1 MARRL
6 RRQFKTQAP
15 AEFKGSPAK
24 RPISKLGGDK
34 NPSDLQHPTG
44 GTLGQGKLSDDPGRK
59 EHASVAG
66 GRLKLDPTIGSSG
79 DNYTLGQLLYQQKL
93 AEANQPPPLPQ
104 PSANVPQAVDP
115 RDLGYVAPVQSPTTA
130 PIPRTMGTP
139 ARPPNWYPETP
150 NRIWS
155 PDATAGTRRNTG
167 AEDIYDTP
175 SQLSQ
180 PQFLPPTATATNIQ
194 PPTQRPAAIPP
205 GYGQPNVG
213 VDITPEQFTLPPPTT
228 YPDAEVYVPETPPV
242 TTPIE
247 YPTPVDVG
255 YIEPEQPYPFTP
267 GHQVTATERSFYNP
281 QPVETA
287 YAAPVN
293 VPYVQPQETI
303 DTATPLDP
311 PPDEVTNLIDT
322 IIPKTLDIPQKGP
335 QWVEDPY
342 GLATQELIDQSGFT
356 QTDPSI
362 YSPAETPTIAEAP
375 EIQTQPTPEKLS
387 LRREPPK
394 FFGEGVLGGA
404 EEQATGGIGVYGGQ
418 ELEVGGE
425 THYRS
430 PYDDTTDQ
438 GRGWFDVLQEGYAPS
453 PIHTFDPADSTP
465 PVDLI
470 GATPTT
476 DPSRL
481 FSPDTRLAELPI
493 TQPPE
498 PDMPEIPAETQN
510 LSISYPQED
519 PVLAGGL
526 PEFPRGKED
535 YRYEVDYKRPG
546 RGNIDEYVGGP
557 IETDR
562 EGAREIA
569 EILEEGT
576 AVTPDDTTLGVTPTV
591 EKVEKVENLETVIP
605 AKTIT
610 LEGEVEDDDSGQT
623 YTVDT
628 EAEPNIT
635 QLPEAPIADTV
646 IQGPMVGQPLKSF
659 TPEIADPPAPITV
672 KDKVDVEVDQ
682 GGKVDPALTTTG
694 TGGRKWLH
702 TGPSDFAETLHQ
714 FKINRGSSGPPIV
727 TDTPA
732 VSGPVVNRETGE
744 ITREPLTWHQFNPAG
759 SSVSPYTEGI
769 STGTETG
776 AKGPPDVTG
785 VSATSGAGRG
795 GEGRTPF
802 QTFLENQDNAGE
814 LIPGGLNLD
823 MASLKGQAGIN
834 QLRSEMTAKDFEGI
848 DSFEGLGNFFN
859 LKPAFQGFGESIA
872 GAIQELT
879 GMEAGDLK
887 GPGLWDTLNTPIPAF
902 STGEFG
908 ITPLDIITVIASGTV
923 AIGPILMRK
932 FMDSLMQPFETAV
945 TDGLKGVFN
954 TVFKRG
960 GDAENYNKQP
970 VSQENINTADLEV
983 LAEELGIDK
992 PSGMIAAGTYYG
1004 ADGTVIARNMKP
1016 LDFGLNTV
1024 DGANTFKDVL
1034 HAVGT
1039 KVDPGYTSIK
1049 YNTQTGQTDVVHADG
1064 SVTENASHITI
1075 DSEGNMQ
1082 QGTGKSKKTKK
1093 VNWGVKVIGVDAIDT
1108 VAPRKDKGKGKG
1120 KGGKSILDWIKD
1132 ILGSGEGED
1141 DDEDDTIKKE
1151 SGN

>member
-6 RRQFKTQAP
+6 VRQFKTQVAP
-15 AEFKGSPAK
+15 AEGRGYPV
-24 RPISKLGGDK
+24 LGGGEK
-34 NPSDLQHPTG
+34 AFLQNPTQAGTAYTGKPSDD
-44 GTLGQGKLSDDPGRK
+44 QGLK
-59 EHASVAG
+59 EHAAGTG
-66 GRLKLDPTIGSSG
+66 GRLKTDTTIGSGG

-115 RDLGYVAPVQSPTTA
+115 RDLGYVAPVQPPTIA

-139 ARPPNWYPETP
+139 ARPPDWYPETP
-150 NRIWS
+150 SRIWS

-213 VDITPEQFTLPPPTT
+213 VDITPEQFTLPPPTA

-247 YPTPVDVG
+247 YPTPVDMG
-255 YIEPEQPYPFTP
+255 YIETEQPYPFTP
-267 GHQVTATERSFYNP
+267 GPQVTATEQSFYNP

-293 VPYVQPQETI
+293 VPYVQPQEII
-303 DTATPLDP
+303 DTTTPLELPKPKAHYGDLRP
-311 PPDEVTNLIDT
+311 ELGLGFEDTWSTPDEVTNLIDT

-375 EIQTQPTPEKLS
+375 TIAYPEPIDYGPTYGKPPQEVTQPSTI
-387 LRREPPK
+387 
-394 FFGEGVLGGA
+394 VD
-404 EEQATGGIGVYGGQ
+404 
-418 ELEVGGE
+418 E
-425 THYRS
+425 T
-430 PYDDTTDQ
+430 DDIVTIQ
-438 GRGWFDVLQEGYAPS
+438 Q
-453 PIHTFDPADSTP
+453 
-465 PVDLI
+465 
-470 GATPTT
+470 
-476 DPSRL
+476 
-481 FSPDTRLAELPI
+481 LPI

-591 EKVEKVENLETVIP
+591 EKVEKVENLETAIP

-610 LEGEVEDDDSGQT
+610 LEGEVEDDDDSGQT

-759 SSVSPYTEGI
+759 SSVSPYGKDVG
-769 STGTETG
+769 TGTTG
-776 AKGPPDVTG
+776 TG
-785 VSATSGAGRG
+785 DTDTTGTTMG
-795 GEGRTPF
+795 GG
-802 QTFLENQDNAGE
+802 
-814 LIPGGLNLD
+814 
-823 MASLKGQAGIN
+823 SL
-834 QLRSEMTAKDFEGI
+834 
-848 DSFEGLGNFFN
+848 GLGEPDIKQYTDNNVFDVIGSN
-859 LKPAFQGFGESIA
+859 LYPEVKIA
-872 GAIQELT
+872 
-879 GMEAGDLK
+879 
-887 GPGLWDTLNTPIPAF
+887 
-902 STGEFG
+902 
-908 ITPLDIITVIASGTV
+908 
-923 AIGPILMRK
+923 
-932 FMDSLMQPFETAV
+932 
-945 TDGLKGVFN
+945 TDGQHYF
-954 TVFKRG
+954 
-960 GDAENYNKQP
+960 E
-970 VSQENINTADLEV
+970 SEADL
-983 LAEELGIDK
+983 
-992 PSGMIAAGTYYG
+992 
-1004 ADGTVIARNMKP
+1004 
-1016 LDFGLNTV
+1016 
-1024 DGANTFKDVL
+1024 
-1034 HAVGT
+1034 
-1039 KVDPGYTSIK
+1039 
-1049 YNTQTGQTDVVHADG
+1049 
-1064 SVTENASHITI
+1064 
-1075 DSEGNMQ
+1075 
-1082 QGTGKSKKTKK
+1082 
-1093 VNWGVKVIGVDAIDT
+1093 VNWAGGFMEETGVDAKPYFYDKVVDGIKTTGNHILDGSQKFLNMIQGFADFIGDPSKTGGEDATFETLKDSYNGFRRELTEFWETNPNNPWGRNMFKPGETQKYGSLQPYAILASLSNPPVAMMTAAKTLMKDIMWSAKSMFAEEANYDGNYVQDMINGTFHLVGRGLKSFGKNFKSLLGDT
-1108 VAPRKDKGKGKG
+1108 TPEWLSGKKTGKTSEENAWLKNLQGNLEKTSDDKLRDSWLTHAAFDSSTHKLTKAFLGEGIPVVLKNNKDKFIKAINDRKMNDFFGLMDEFNLDV
-1120 KGGKSILDWIKD
+1120 SIFDQLAGVADLDPNNQAEANMID
-1132 ILGSGEGED
+1132 ILRAWE
-1141 DDEDDTIKKE
+1141 KQRKAYP
-1151 SGN
+1151 

>member
-6 RRQFKTQAP
+6 VRQFKTQAP

-115 RDLGYVAPVQSPTTA
+115 RDLGYVAPVQSPTIA

-139 ARPPNWYPETP
+139 ARPPDWYPETP

-228 YPDAEVYVPETPPV
+228 YPDAEVYVTETPPV

-247 YPTPVDVG
+247 YPTPVDMG

-293 VPYVQPQETI
+293 VPYPQPQEIINT
-303 DTATPLDP
+303 TTPLELPKPKAHYGDLRP
-311 PPDEVTNLIDT
+311 ELGLGFEDTWSTPDEVTNLIDT

-362 YSPAETPTIAEAP
+362 YSPAETPAIAEAP
-375 EIQTQPTPEKLS
+375 TIAYPEPIDYGPTYGEPITQEVTQPSTI
-387 LRREPPK
+387 
-394 FFGEGVLGGA
+394 VD
-404 EEQATGGIGVYGGQ
+404 
-418 ELEVGGE
+418 E
-425 THYRS
+425 T
-430 PYDDTTDQ
+430 DDIVTIQ
-438 GRGWFDVLQEGYAPS
+438 Q
-453 PIHTFDPADSTP
+453 
-465 PVDLI
+465 
-470 GATPTT
+470 
-476 DPSRL
+476 
-481 FSPDTRLAELPI
+481 LPI

-498 PDMPEIPAETQN
+498 PDMPEIQPLVKQTTGDTIAGVEN
-510 LSISYPQED
+510 LP
-519 PVLAGGL
+519 PAGGPHGL
-526 PEFPRGKED
+526 IFKNQEGDMGTNLENVESGPFG
-535 YRYEVDYKRPG
+535 YVRPG
-546 RGNIDEYVGGP
+546 PTGIPG
-557 IETDR
+557 
-562 EGAREIA
+562 
-569 EILEEGT
+569 GT

-610 LEGEVEDDDSGQT
+610 LEGEVEDDDDSGQT

-759 SSVSPYTEGI
+759 SSVSPYGKDVG
-769 STGTETG
+769 TGTTG
-776 AKGPPDVTG
+776 TG
-785 VSATSGAGRG
+785 DTDTTGTTMG
-795 GEGRTPF
+795 GG
-802 QTFLENQDNAGE
+802 
-814 LIPGGLNLD
+814 
-823 MASLKGQAGIN
+823 SL
-834 QLRSEMTAKDFEGI
+834 
-848 DSFEGLGNFFN
+848 GLGEPDIKQYTDNNVFDVIGSN
-859 LKPAFQGFGESIA
+859 LYPEVKIA
-872 GAIQELT
+872 
-879 GMEAGDLK
+879 
-887 GPGLWDTLNTPIPAF
+887 
-902 STGEFG
+902 
-908 ITPLDIITVIASGTV
+908 
-923 AIGPILMRK
+923 
-932 FMDSLMQPFETAV
+932 
-945 TDGLKGVFN
+945 TDGQHYF
-954 TVFKRG
+954 
-960 GDAENYNKQP
+960 E
-970 VSQENINTADLEV
+970 SEADL
-983 LAEELGIDK
+983 
-992 PSGMIAAGTYYG
+992 
-1004 ADGTVIARNMKP
+1004 
-1016 LDFGLNTV
+1016 
-1024 DGANTFKDVL
+1024 
-1034 HAVGT
+1034 
-1039 KVDPGYTSIK
+1039 
-1049 YNTQTGQTDVVHADG
+1049 
-1064 SVTENASHITI
+1064 
-1075 DSEGNMQ
+1075 
-1082 QGTGKSKKTKK
+1082 
-1093 VNWGVKVIGVDAIDT
+1093 VNWAGGFMEETGVDAKPYFYDKVVDGIKTTGNHILDGSQKFLNMIQGFADFIGDPSKTGGEDATFETLKDSYNGFRRELTEFWETNPNNPWGRNMFKPGETQKYGSLQPYAILASLSNPPVAMMTAAKTLMKDIMWSAKNMFAEEANYDGNYVQDMINGTFHLVGRGLKSFGKNFKSLLGDT
-1108 VAPRKDKGKGKG
+1108 TPEWLSGKKTGKTPEENAWLKNLQGNLEKTSDDKLRDSWLTHAAFDSSTHKLTKAFLGEGIPVVLKNNKDKFIKAINDRKMNDFFGLMDEFNLDV
-1120 KGGKSILDWIKD
+1120 SIFDQLAGVADLDPNNQAEANMID
-1132 ILGSGEGED
+1132 ILRAWE
-1141 DDEDDTIKKE
+1141 KQRKA
-1151 SGN
+1151 NK